1 MTAFLQPDPI
11 PGPDNAQNDPA
22 ALAVVDPALLSL
34 LMDEFSLGVV
44 IIARSGR
51 IEYINRAAR
60 TELDDAR
67 VLSQS
72 LQAEVPT
79 LHATAHNPRAQAQLD
94 DALALAAAGRRSLVS
109 LHGDD
114 GPLDV
119 VVLPFAGQPGAA
131 EPLYALY
138 FVRTNLCASPMLNL
152 FARSHRLTL
161 TEQNVLAALCR
172 GHTMPEIAA
181 QLGVAPSTVRTHV
194 RHLCTK
200 TGATSVR
207 ELVYLMAVLPP
218 VEPTPPREH

>member
-1 MTAFLQPDPI
+1 MTTSLQPDPV
-11 PGPDNAQNDPA
+11 PGLTAQNDAA

-44 IIARSGR
+44 IMVRSGR

-67 VLSQS
+67 VLTQS

-79 LHATAHNPRAQAQLD
+79 LHAAHNPRVQAQLD

-109 LHGDD
+109 LHSDD

-119 VVLPFAGQPGAA
+119 VVVPFHGQPGAA

-138 FVRTNLCASPMLNL
+138 FVRTNLCASPMLSL
-152 FARSHRLTL
+152 FARNHRLTQ
-161 TEQNVLAALCR
+161 TEQTVLAALCR
-172 GHTMPEIAA
+172 GRTMPEIAA
-181 QLGVAPSTVRTHV
+181 QMGVAISTVRTHV
-194 RHLCTK
+194 RNLCTK
-200 TGATSVR
+200 TGANGMR
-207 ELVYLMAVLPP
+207 ELVYQVAVLPP
-218 VEPTPPREH
+218 VEPAPLQAH